1 MRAFPLGLG
10 LGAAIVALDQLS
22 KWWIL
27 DAFDLPLKGMVE
39 VLPFF
44 NLAMV
49 WNRGISFGLMAADGD
64 LGRWL
69 LSGLAIVIILAL
81 ILWLRQVGTRLLAV
95 AVGLVIGGAVGNLV
109 DRMRFGAVVDFIQL
123 HAAGYSFYVFNVAD
137 AAISIG
143 VALLLWDAIF
153 APQDKPSVSSDKFER
168 NDK

>member
-1 MRAFPLGLG
+1 MKIFPLGLG
-10 LGAAIVALDQLS
+10 LGAAVVALDQLS

-27 DAFDLPLKGMVE
+27 YAFNLPFKGMVE

-69 LSGLAIVIILAL
+69 LSSVAIVIILAL
-81 ILWLRQVGTRLLAV
+81 VAWLRQVTTRFLAV
-95 AVGLVIGGAVGNLV
+95 AVGLVIGGAVGNLI

-123 HAAGYSFYVFNVAD
+123 HAAGYSFYVFNIAD
-137 AAISIG
+137 AAISMG

-153 APQDKPSVSSDKFER
+153 APQDK
-168 NDK
+168 